1 MTQKEVLYLRHKLQ
15 RGLLTGEQTPKA
27 DDMPQMSDY
36 ITMLENFSGL
46 EVSIIRAT
54 KINKVLKAILKL
66 DSVPREEEFEFKS
79 RSQKLLEKWNKLMAG
94 ETAPAATNGV
104 NGTTES
110 HKGEKDGKK
119 KTDEETPAKETSPKE
134 TLEPAEKSV
143 ELEAKKP
150 EEVRHIGINACMGC

>member
-1 MTQKEVLYLRHKLQ
+1 
-15 RGLLTGEQTPKA
+15 
-27 DDMPQMSDY
+27 MSDY

-66 DSVPREEEFEFKS
+66 DSVPREEEFKFKS

-110 HKGEKDGKK
+110 HKSEKDGDK
-119 KTDEETPAKETSPKE
+119 KTDEKTPAKETSPKE
-134 TLEPAEKSV
+134 TPKPAEKSV
-143 ELEAKKP
+143 EPEANQP
-150 EEVRHIGINACMGC
+150 SEEVSLTGSPLAWDTDTRI